1 VTGRRSNQLSYNSS
15 EKVVTLELNLGG
27 FNRKFSKKRK
37 VGPEVGGRAS
47 SRAAHGVST
56 TCVQMDTRRYIERS
70 PIFGNAKRFPLLTTA
85 SQARQRSTAPTAT
98 NHFSPITSHCFIN
111 SATDRSICRS
121 RPSATL
127 LGSFM
132 TSISGSTW
140 VFSM

>member
-1 VTGRRSNQLSYNSS
+1 LSYNSS

-85 SQARQRSTAPTAT
+85 SQSEATLHGADRYQSLLT
-98 NHFSPITSHCFIN
+98 NHFSLLTSHF
-111 SATDRSICRS
+111 SLFHQLGDR
-121 RPSATL
+121 PL
-127 LGSFM
+127 YL
-132 TSISGSTW
+132 
-140 VFSM
+140 